1 MRALKTISVLPLG
14 DHRKKSLIFG
24 GNPKYIVGIFATQNS
39 VLEKQQ
45 RHKKCR
51 M

>member
-1 MRALKTISVLPLG
+1 MRALQTMTVLPAG

-24 GNPKYIVGIFATQNS
+24 GNSNYKFGNFAPQNS

>member
-1 MRALKTISVLPLG
+1 MRALQTMTVPPAG
-14 DHRKKSLIFG
+14 DHRRKSLIFG
-24 GNPKYIVGIFATQNS
+24 GNPNYKFENFAPQNS

>member
-1 MRALKTISVLPLG
+1 MRALQMMTVPSR

-24 GNPKYIVGIFATQNS
+24 GNPNYKFGNFAPQNS

-51 M
+51 I

>member
-1 MRALKTISVLPLG
+1 MRALQTMTVLPPW

-24 GNPKYIVGIFATQNS
+24 GNPSAQNS

-45 RHKKCR
+45 RHKKYR